1 MNNFFTNL
9 RAQFLKA
16 SLGAKI
22 ALFAGAAALVAV
34 FALAGSWASRPSFK
48 MLYSGLDAQHAAAV
62 QNALAGA
69 SVRYE
74 VSQPPA
80 PYFIHVDEAQYYVA
94 QNAVAV
100 SGALETSPEGIQTN
114 GQGASQVFLSASER
128 AQSSLKREWQ
138 ELEKQLEELDFVQ
151 HAHVSTSMSETSPLR
166 KTPPMTVAVTLTLR
180 GNPDL
185 AKSQAQ
191 TVAKLV
197 RYRFNVPIENVMI
210 ADQSGRSLFD
220 GGSSGDMAANELLDN
235 ARRHDEEI
243 AARTNKLL
251 DRVFGAGMAYVAV
264 NSEWDYKQSESVT
277 ETVDPKK
284 VVSSE
289 TTSKTTTPV
298 DAGSGAGGIAGTGA
312 NLTAEFGATNAAV
325 PPVTTP
331 GSSTQLA
338 QTSESQKSYEI
349 GRKTSLDR
357 NSAPKL
363 ARMTVSL
370 FLDDSQ
376 KDRLKDLESSVK
388 ASIGFDDKR
397 GDTFSSMV
405 TAFASVKRDDKGVP
419 VPAAAPVEPSAPNRM
434 MEMLIQRGIEIAAA
448 VAFLFLLFKTLKG
461 AGKAAAETAAKAQEA
476 KLDDTAIQMLAKT
489 EIEELVKTDPAL
501 VSSILSR
508 WATEEE
514 PVGAGR

>member
-1 MNNFFTNL
+1 MNNLFTNL

-22 ALFAGAAALVAV
+22 ALFAGVAALVAV

-48 MLYSGLDAQHAAAV
+48 LLYSGLDAAHAAAV

-69 SVRYE
+69 AVRYE

-80 PYFIHVDEAQYYVA
+80 PFFIHVDEAQYYAA

-151 HAHVSTSMSETSPLR
+151 HAHVSTSISETSPLR
-166 KTPPMTVAVTLTLR
+166 KSAPMTVAVTLSLR

-185 AKSQAQ
+185 SKAQSQ

-197 RYRFNVPIENVMI
+197 RYRFNVPMENVMI

-220 GGSSGDMAANELLDN
+220 GSSSADMGSTELFDN
-235 ARRHDEEI
+235 ARRHDEEV
-243 AARTNKLL
+243 AARTNKIL

-264 NSEWDYKQSESVT
+264 NSEWDYAQTESVK
-277 ETVDPKK
+277 ETLDPKK

-289 TTSKTTTPV
+289 TTSKSTTPV
-298 DAGSGAGGIAGTGA
+298 DGGSGAGGIAGTGA
-312 NLTAEFGATNAAV
+312 NLTAEFGTNNAAV
-325 PPVTTP
+325 PPVTS
-331 GSSTQLA
+331 GESGDKLA
-338 QTSESQKSYEI
+338 QTSESQKNYQI
-349 GRKTSLDR
+349 GRETRLDK

-363 ARMTVSL
+363 ARMSVSL
-370 FLDDSQ
+370 FLDESQ

-388 ASIGFDDKR
+388 ASIGFDEKR
-397 GDTFSSMV
+397 GDSFSSMV

-419 VPAAAPVEPSAPNRM
+419 VPAAAPVEPAAPNRM

-448 VAFLFLLFKTLKG
+448 VAFLFLLFRTLKG
-461 AGKAAAETAAKAQEA
+461 ASKAAAETAAKAQEA
-476 KLDDTAIQMLAKT
+476 NLDERAIQMLAKT

-501 VSSILSR
+501 VSSILTR